1 MSNKKLLPSVFEPI
15 IDAQNPP
22 VAVDSVL
29 LAEAL
34 TGSVRISCFSGNPYM
49 ERQEKIQAQDGSEIN
64 RMWIRP
70 VAVIDMSYT
79 AVRYIE
85 GYLLQRL
92 SNNPEEL
99 NRVLSDNPQLKASL
113 QAVLEELGTERE

>member
-1 MSNKKLLPSVFEPI
+1 MQNTRILPSVFEPI
-15 IDAQNPP
+15 IDAQNAPI
-22 VAVDSVL
+22 AVDSVL

-34 TGSVRISCFSGNPYM
+34 TGNVRVSCFSGNPYI
-49 ERQEKIQAQDGSEIN
+49 ERQEEIPVQDGSTIMRN
-64 RMWIRP
+64 WIRP
-70 VAVIDMSYT
+70 VAVIDVSYT

-99 NRVLSDNPQLKASL
+99 KRVLSDNPQLKASL
-113 QAVLEELGTERE
+113 KAVL

>member
-1 MSNKKLLPSVFEPI
+1 MPNARILPSVFEPI

-22 VAVDSVL
+22 IAVDSVL

-34 TGSVRISCFSGNPYM
+34 TGNVRVSCFSGNPYI
-49 ERQEKIQAQDGSEIN
+49 ERQEEIKAQDGTTIIRN
-64 RMWIRP
+64 WIRP
-70 VAVIDMSYT
+70 VAILDIGYA

-92 SNNPEEL
+92 SYNPEEL
-99 NRVLSDNPQLKASL
+99 KKVLSDNPQLKTQLKAIF
-113 QAVLEELGTERE
+113 TE

>member
-49 ERQEKIQAQDGSEIN
+49 ERQEKIQAQDGSEKN

-99 NRVLSDNPQLKASL
+99 KRVLSDNPQLKASL
-113 QAVLEELGTERE
+113 KAVL

>member
-1 MSNKKLLPSVFEPI
+1 MFEPI

-34 TGSVRISCFSGNPYM
+34 TGSVRLSCFSGNPYI
-49 ERQEKIQAQDGSEIN
+49 ERQEKIQAQDDSKIN

-70 VAVIDMSYT
+70 VAVIDVSYT